1 MSYGSETVSDAS
13 ELIPA
18 ATVILIRDGSDGVET
33 LMLHRNSKIAFGG
46 MWVFPGG
53 RIDAGDADP
62 AAPGDELAAA
72 RRAACREALE
82 EAALVVDAGALVPFS
97 HWIPPANPSFARAN
111 RRFATWFFLAP
122 APDGAAVVVDGGE
135 IHDHRWLRPA
145 DAIARRDAGE
155 IELAPP
161 TWVTLWRLAGASSI
175 ADAVA
180 MARAAEPE
188 RFETRMAIVDGALF
202 ALWHGD
208 AGYESGDPAAEGDRH
223 RLLMLPDGWR
233 YERSGT
239 SGPDVDRRT

>member
-1 MSYGSETVSDAS
+1 VSD
-13 ELIPA
+13 LIPA
-18 ATVILIRDGSDGVET
+18 ATVILIRDGGEGVET
-33 LMLHRNSKIAFGG
+33 LMLHRNSKVAFGG

-53 RIDAGDADP
+53 RIDPGDVDLS
-62 AAPGDELAAA
+62 APDDELAAA

-82 EAALVVDAGALVPFS
+82 EAALAVDIDGLVPFS
-97 HWIPPANPSFARAN
+97 HRIPPENPSFARAN

-122 APDGAAVVVDGGE
+122 APDGAAVVVAGGV
-135 IHDHRWLRPA
+135 IHDPRWLRPA

-180 MARAAEPE
+180 MARASQPE
-188 RFETRMAIVDGALF
+188 RFETRIAVVDGALY

-208 AGYESGDPAAEGDRH
+208 AGYESGDPAVDGDRH

-239 SGPDVDRRT
+239 SGLDVDSRT

>member
-1 MSYGSETVSDAS
+1 VSDAP

-18 ATVILIRDGSDGVET
+18 ATVVLIRDGDEGVET
-33 LMLHRNSKIAFGG
+33 LMLHKNSKLAFGG

-53 RIDAGDADP
+53 RIDPEDADP
-62 AAPGDELAAA
+62 DRPGDELAAA

-82 EAALVVDAGALVPFS
+82 EAALLVDVDELVPFA
-97 HWIPPANPSFARAN
+97 HWVPPAIGAP

-122 APDGAAVVVDGGE
+122 APGGAVTVDGGE

-161 TWVTLWRLAGASSI
+161 TWVTLWQLSTATSI
-175 ADAVA
+175 PDAVA
-180 MARAAEPE
+180 LARASEPE
-188 RFETRMAIVDGALF
+188 RFETKMAWQGDDLV

-208 AGYESGDPAAEGDRH
+208 AGYESGDPAVEGDRH
-223 RLLMLPDGWR
+223 RLLMLSDGWR

-239 SGPDVDRRT
+239 SALDVDRRT

>member
-1 MSYGSETVSDAS
+1 VPRQVEAVS
-13 ELIPA
+13 
-18 ATVILIRDGSDGVET
+18 
-33 LMLHRNSKIAFGG
+33 
-46 MWVFPGG
+46 
-53 RIDAGDADP
+53 
-62 AAPGDELAAA
+62 
-72 RRAACREALE
+72 
-82 EAALVVDAGALVPFS
+82 
-97 HWIPPANPSFARAN
+97 
-111 RRFATWFFLAP
+111 P